1 VAVANDP
8 AISYTASAAPVPAP
22 GAQEPT
28 VTDSTTSPVAASESF
43 EALLAP
49 LLDKAYSVACHLSKD
64 STLAEDLVQEAAL
77 RAFRAFHQYQ
87 PGTNFKAWFMYI
99 LTNCFY
105 EHCRKKKRQPVTTTL
120 EDAEPLFLNFRT
132 QFMALNTA
140 PEDPATAVISR
151 MSSDQIAE
159 AIAELPEEFRV
170 VCALYFIEESSYQ
183 EIAEMVGCPVGT
195 VRSRLHRGRRMLQ
208 KALWHV
214 AQAHGIVDELAR
226 PKGTE

>member
-1 VAVANDP
+1 LGVANSE
-8 AISYTASAAPVPAP
+8 AIPYTAAAAPVRVPD
-22 GAQEPT
+22 AQET
-28 VTDSTTSPVAASESF
+28 LVTETGTTPVASESF

-49 LLDKAYSVACHLSKD
+49 ILDKAYGVACHLSKD
-64 STLAEDLVQEAAL
+64 TTLAEDLVQEAAL

-105 EHCRKKKRQPVTTTL
+105 EHCRKRKRQPVTTTL

-151 MSSDQIAE
+151 MSTDQVAE

-208 KALWHV
+208 KSLWHV
-214 AQAHGIVDELAR
+214 AQAHGIVDRLAQ
-226 PKGTE
+226 PKGNE